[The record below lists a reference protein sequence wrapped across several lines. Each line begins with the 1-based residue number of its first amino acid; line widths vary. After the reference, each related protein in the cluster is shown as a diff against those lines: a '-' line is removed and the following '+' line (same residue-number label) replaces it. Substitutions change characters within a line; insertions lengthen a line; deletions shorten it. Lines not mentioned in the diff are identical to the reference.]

1 MKNKI
6 YYLKTCDTCKKIM
19 SQIEDIHRFE
29 LQDVK
34 EHPLTIEQ
42 LDELYTRTNDYEIL
56 FNKRAKLYKELDLK
70 DKNLTAED
78 YKKYILEHY
87 TFLARPVVLFEGK
100 TFVGNGKKTIENLL
114 SEVNQ

>member
-19 SQIEDIHRFE
+19 SQINDIHRFE

-42 LDELYTRTNDYEIL
+42 LEELYAKTNDYEIL

-70 DKNLTAED
+70 DKNLTSED

-100 TFVGNGKKTIENLL
+100 IFVGNGKKTIENLL
-114 SEVNQ
+114 SEVNP